1 MWHAQDK
8 RITVLAM
15 LHESREPWLLKDVE
29 KAASKRGV
37 VIQAVK
43 DVVQSLVDDDLV
55 HVDKIGTMNWYWA
68 FPGEATNK
76 ARAALEAAESIKA
89 QMDAEIA
96 ALAKAVAE
104 EKKKNPVTAEHEEM
118 SAGLSQARELN
129 QKLHVEL
136 ETFSSSNPETVDA
149 MRQGAK
155 ISKQAA
161 NVWTDNVFMM
171 KSWAENKMGD
181 KEQVAQFFKTEG
193 INLNT
198 FDYIE

>member
-76 ARAALEAAESIKA
+76 ARAALEAAESTKA

-104 EKKKNPVTAEHEEM
+104 DKK
-118 SAGLSQARELN
+118 
-129 QKLHVEL
+129 
-136 ETFSSSNPETVDA
+136 
-149 MRQGAK
+149 
-155 ISKQAA
+155 
-161 NVWTDNVFMM
+161 
-171 KSWAENKMGD
+171 
-181 KEQVAQFFKTEG
+181 
-193 INLNT
+193 
-198 FDYIE
+198 

>member
-68 FPGEATNK
+68 FPG
-76 ARAALEAAESIKA
+76 
-89 QMDAEIA
+89 
-96 ALAKAVAE
+96 
-104 EKKKNPVTAEHEEM
+104 
-118 SAGLSQARELN
+118 
-129 QKLHVEL
+129 
-136 ETFSSSNPETVDA
+136 
-149 MRQGAK
+149 
-155 ISKQAA
+155 
-161 NVWTDNVFMM
+161 
-171 KSWAENKMGD
+171 
-181 KEQVAQFFKTEG
+181 
-193 INLNT
+193 
-198 FDYIE
+198 